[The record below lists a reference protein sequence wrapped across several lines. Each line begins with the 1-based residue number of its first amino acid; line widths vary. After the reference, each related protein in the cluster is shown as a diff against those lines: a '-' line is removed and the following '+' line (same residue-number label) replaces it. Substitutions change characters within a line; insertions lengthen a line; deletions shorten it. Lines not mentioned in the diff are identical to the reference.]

1 MELLEVFYRRKLRKK
16 QKKSALG
23 RSDGALGQSDGALGR
38 SDSALCRSP
47 SETSVNKLASGLIS
61 KVLRFTSR

>member
-16 QKKSALG
+16 QKKLDLG
-23 RSDGALGQSDGALGR
+23 RSYG
-38 SDSALCRSP
+38 ALCRSP